1 MDGIVNGNGMMRGES
16 SDNMV
21 GSVEGI
27 VQLKHLFSEQKKYLD
42 YFFDHIDYNE
52 LHSFTR
58 LLLECKGVIFFSGV
72 GKSGFIAQKVCQ
84 TLVSTG
90 TKSVFLNPTDALH
103 GDIGIVGPEDIVVGF
118 SKSGATEE
126 LIKLVPCARAK
137 GAYLVGVSSFQE
149 SKLAKIC
156 DMHVYLPLERELCP
170 FDLAPVT
177 STAIQML
184 FGDTV
189 AIALMQQKN
198 LTREEYALNHPAGRI
213 GKRLIL
219 RVWFLFSLRSQSFVS
234 GSCFV
239 FI

>member
-1 MDGIVNGNGMMRGES
+1 MGSHTLVGHPGAATCAAISLKAEEVDGISKLR
-16 SDNMV
+16 
-21 GSVEGI
+21 
-27 VQLKHLFSEQKKYLD
+27 QLFTEQKRYLD
-42 YFFDHIDYNE
+42 YFFDHIDYTQ
-52 LHSFTR
+52 LHAFTK

-72 GKSGFIAQKVCQ
+72 GKSGFIAQKICQ

-90 TKSVFLNPTDALH
+90 TKSVFLSPTDALH
-103 GDIGIVGPEDIVVGF
+103 GDIGIVGPEDIVVVF

-126 LIKLVPCARAK
+126 LVKLVPYARAK
-137 GAYLVGVSSFQE
+137 GAYLVGVSSFTE
-149 SKLAKIC
+149 SPLAKLC

-189 AIALMQQKN
+189 AIALMQAKN

-219 RVWFLFSLRSQSFVS
+219 RVCFFISPSLCLLCNS
-234 GSCFV
+234 
-239 FI
+239 